1 MDNRLYLIDLYD
13 LYGELLT
20 DKQQAYFED
29 YYFDNLTLQEI
40 AENNDI
46 SRNAVHKQL
55 KEAEDKLNHFEN
67 VLKIYEKNKRIKE
80 ICENLNEEHKNKILD
95 IL

>member
-1 MDNRLYLIDLYD
+1 MDNRIYLIDLYD

-67 VLKIYEKNKRIKE
+67 ILKIYNKNKRIKE
-80 ICENLNEEHKNKILD
+80 ICENLNEEYKNKILD

>member
-20 DKQQAYFED
+20 DKQQSYFED

-40 AENNDI
+40 AENSDV
-46 SRNAVHKQL
+46 SRNAIHKQI

-67 VLKIYEKNKRIKE
+67 VLNIYKKNKRIKE
-80 ICENLNEEHKNKILD
+80 ICENLNSDIKNEILD

>member
-40 AENNDI
+40 AENNDV
-46 SRNAVHKQL
+46 SRNAVHKQI
-55 KEAEDKLNHFEN
+55 KETEDKLNHFEN
-67 VLKIYEKNKRIKE
+67 ILKIYEKNKRIKE
-80 ICENLNEEHKNKILD
+80 ICENLNDDIKNKILD

>member
-1 MDNRLYLIDLYD
+1 MESRIYISDLYD

-20 DKQQAYFED
+20 DKQKEYFEE

-40 AENNDI
+40 GENHGI
-46 SRNAVHKQL
+46 SRNAIHKQI
-55 KEAEDKLNHFEN
+55 KETEEKLMHFEE
-67 VLKIYEKNKRIKE
+67 VLNLYNKNKRIKE
-80 ICENLNEEHKNKILD
+80 ICNNLDEDMKNKILD

>member
-1 MDNRLYLIDLYD
+1 MESRIYISDLYD

-20 DKQQAYFED
+20 DKQKEYFEE

-40 AENNDI
+40 GENHGI
-46 SRNAVHKQL
+46 SRNAIHKQI
-55 KEAEDKLNHFEN
+55 KETEEKLMHFEE
-67 VLKIYEKNKRIKE
+67 VLNLYNKNKRIKE
-80 ICENLNEEHKNKILD
+80 ICNNLDEDIKNKILD